1 MSEQIQNIKQTPYKF
16 IFILVMVLILASCQT
31 FASTPIP
38 QVEETDFA
46 ESTDAVMAATIEPAI
61 ELPSTFQTSQLNPL
75 DVPHT
80 YVDEACRYLR
90 NKWNPGNA
98 KPGTVVMVI
107 MVDEIKNGT
116 TVEPGTISV
125 FAFRDLMKEL
135 KSQGF
140 MAIDMREFLFFIERN
155 IVIPSRSVL
164 IIQDGTY
171 DGGYF
176 DRYYQ
181 EYWEKWKWPVVNGW
195 QSNKDFEDNVI
206 LDNQELEIEG
216 FVDHQAQ
223 GVNPETKLSDESAKS
238 VIARELQ
245 TPWNNFANVYG
256 KNPYA
261 FIWPNG
267 GFGLRPV
274 EAARL
279 LKYQLGFTSNLRGP
293 VMYNWIPLGNEIDPE
308 RPDYIPEGPINDPLM
323 TIPRYSANEALK
335 YIDQVRIIGG
345 EATMY
350 AEQNKAVEH
359 QYYEIVCSEEYGP
372 MPTP

>member
-38 QVEETDFA
+38 QAEETDFA

-216 FVDHQAQ
+216 FVDH
-223 GVNPETKLSDESAKS
+223 E
-238 VIARELQ
+238 
-245 TPWNNFANVYG
+245 
-256 KNPYA
+256 
-261 FIWPNG
+261 
-267 GFGLRPV
+267 
-274 EAARL
+274 
-279 LKYQLGFTSNLRGP
+279 
-293 VMYNWIPLGNEIDPE
+293 
-308 RPDYIPEGPINDPLM
+308 
-323 TIPRYSANEALK
+323 
-335 YIDQVRIIGG
+335 
-345 EATMY
+345 
-350 AEQNKAVEH
+350 
-359 QYYEIVCSEEYGP
+359 
-372 MPTP
+372 